1 MSRGS
6 RSPRSNARTSPA
18 TVLELQIDTPPRGW
32 RLPRRAKGS
41 ALAESL
47 QQALEHLTQTGE
59 YRAIATKWG
68 WRRA

>member
-1 MSRGS
+1 
-6 RSPRSNARTSPA
+6 
-18 TVLELQIDTPPRGW
+18 LELQIDTPPRGW

>member
-6 RSPRSNARTSPA
+6 SSPGSNARTSAA
-18 TVLELQIDTPPRGW
+18 TVLELQIDTPPRAW

-41 ALAESL
+41 ALTES
-47 QQALEHLTQTGE
+47 LEHLTPAGE
-59 YRAIATKWG
+59 YRAIATIWG